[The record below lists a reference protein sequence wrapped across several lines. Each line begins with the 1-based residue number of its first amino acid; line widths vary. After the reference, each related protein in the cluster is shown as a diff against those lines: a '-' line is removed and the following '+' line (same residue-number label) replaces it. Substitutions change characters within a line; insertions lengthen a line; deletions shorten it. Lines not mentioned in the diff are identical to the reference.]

1 MLGKGYYPYE
11 DADSWEK
18 FRETTIPP
26 KEAFYNKLNLESI
39 SDADYAHVQKVWEVF
54 EIKNFGEYH
63 NLYAQSDTL
72 LLADVFESFSDTCI
86 EIYDFDS
93 ANFLTAAR
101 LAWQACLKES
111 QVELEFRLILI
122 YYWWLKREL
131 EVESVRQ
138 HIGMLKQTINIWKIT
153 IKSSYLEFLD
163 AKNLYGW
170 VMSQKLQVNGF
181 KWVEEEK
188 LSKFNERFIKS
199 YNENGDKG
207 YFLEVDV
214 EYPKNLSNPHKDL
227 PFLPERQKIEKVE
240 KLVCDTNDKEK
251 FLST

>member
-26 KEAFYNKLNLESI
+26 KEAFYSKLNLESI

-63 NLYAQSDTL
+63 NLYAQSDTV

-86 EIYDFDS
+86 EKYDFDS

-122 YYWWLKREL
+122 YY
-131 EVESVRQ
+131 
-138 HIGMLKQTINIWKIT
+138 
-153 IKSSYLEFLD
+153 
-163 AKNLYGW
+163 
-170 VMSQKLQVNGF
+170 
-181 KWVEEEK
+181 
-188 LSKFNERFIKS
+188 
-199 YNENGDKG
+199 
-207 YFLEVDV
+207 
-214 EYPKNLSNPHKDL
+214 
-227 PFLPERQKIEKVE
+227 
-240 KLVCDTNDKEK
+240 
-251 FLST
+251 